1 MADVV
6 QGLLFRARSQTSG
19 ATRDLRGILGIMAD
33 LNGAISLVQR
43 GLRGMTMIFREGVG
57 ASIEQERVFLR
68 LDRAL
73 RGLNTTY
80 AENQERLSSYFAEV
94 QRTTRFGDDVTAEVM
109 GRVATATRAL
119 GVGVDQLEEM
129 TSLVLDYSEAT
140 GRDAVSSSRALAQ
153 VFAGNVEMLGRMV
166 PAYRDAVREI
176 GKLEDPAERSA
187 AAMAILNEEFGGAA
201 ENIDPLDLAFARI
214 ANGLGDIREAL
225 GDLVR
230 ESPAIQGVF
239 AGVADM
245 VDLIAAAL
253 GGGTESADG
262 FRLALESVAV
272 NGVGYIRAL
281 GEQLVNL
288 WRVARNTW
296 IEAQNLFGVG
306 AGEER
311 DRNTALNDAAR
322 DVGNRYYTAAG
333 VTEDVV
339 ASVRRNE
346 TRGPS
351 VGMRALLGMGAEER
365 TGAFA
370 AGTADRLQEMLDA
383 GRQED
388 AADMLNQLVVEL
400 ERQREASGFRLGAQ
414 VMDEQAIDD
423 ALAALAMSI
432 GTGGSVLDSSG
443 NQLFVPRDSGGDGGG
458 VDETGTGTGGPPSL
472 ADRLP
477 GVMAGLTGRGKED
490 LTPLLDEWIDRL
502 QVLPEM
508 WTEFG
513 EVGVWAIGLISAGFD
528 EMEAKMRRQQEAAMA
543 AKLATIEAAQADAE
557 VIAGINTDFAS
568 AMQTMV
574 GDVTADALVSMS
586 DAIVAGGDSLEAF
599 GGTVL
604 SSLTKMAKGIGAT
617 YIATGIPMLIP
628 GPLFNPVAGGAYLK
642 YGGLLLGGGTVLGLL
657 SGGGGGGAGAGSA
670 PEAAMRS
677 QSQARPIERT
687 TVNATYI
694 DTVVTEDERTM
705 RNLNT
710 RMERQRALGSGGL

>member
-109 GRVATATRAL
+109 GRVATATRSL

-153 VFAGNVEMLGRMV
+153 AFAGNVEMLGRMV

-239 AGVADM
+239 AEVADM
-245 VDLIAAAL
+245 VDMIAAAL
-253 GGGTESADG
+253 GGGSTSADG
-262 FRLALESVAV
+262 FRMALESVAV

-288 WRVARNTW
+288 WRVARNVW
-296 IEAQNLFGVG
+296 IEAENLMGIG

-311 DRNTALNDAAR
+311 DRNEALNAAAQSIAQAR
-322 DVGNRYYTAAG
+322 DTGSQRDEIAAILAAEQSGAIAAG
-333 VTEDVV
+333 SAASIPDDRAMARARINEIV
-339 ASVRRNE
+339 A
-346 TRGPS
+346 
-351 VGMRALLGMGAEER
+351 
-365 TGAFA
+365 
-370 AGTADRLQEMLDA
+370 
-383 GRQED
+383 
-388 AADMLNQLVVEL
+388 EL

-414 VMDEQAIDD
+414 VMEEQAIDD
-423 ALAALAMSI
+423 ALAALAMSVGRG
-432 GTGGSVLDSSG
+432 GTVLDANG
-443 NQLFVPRDSGGDGGG
+443 NPVFVPRGDGG
-458 VDETGTGTGGPPSL
+458 VDEETGTGTGTGGPPSL

-528 EMEAKMRRQQEAAMA
+528 EMEAKMQRQQEAAMA

-628 GPLFNPVAGGAYLK
+628 GPLFNPAAGGAYLK

-705 RNLNT
+705 RTLNT

>member
-19 ATRDLRGILGIMAD
+19 ATRDLRGILSIMAD

-80 AENQERLSSYFAEV
+80 EESQERLSSYFAEV

-140 GRDAVSSSRALAQ
+140 GRDAVSSSRALSQ
-153 VFAGNVEMLGRMV
+153 VFAGNVEMLARMV

-176 GKLEDPAERSA
+176 GKIEDPAERSA

-201 ENIDPLDLAFARI
+201 ENIDPLDLAFERI
-214 ANGLGDIREAL
+214 QNGLGDIREAM

-230 ESPAIQGVF
+230 QSPAMQEAF
-239 AGVADM
+239 AGIADM
-245 VDLIAAAL
+245 VDLIASSL
-253 GGGTESADG
+253 GGGSESAEG
-262 FRLALESVAV
+262 FRLALESVTV
-272 NGVGYIRAL
+272 GGVSYIRAL

-296 IEAQNLFGVG
+296 IEAQNMFGVG

-311 DRNTALNDAAR
+311 ERNEALNAVVQDITEAASGPA
-322 DVGNRYYTAAG
+322 GNWHTIPAIREGERAG
-333 VTEDVV
+333 VI
-339 ASVRRNE
+339 
-346 TRGPS
+346 
-351 VGMRALLGMGAEER
+351 
-365 TGAFA
+365 A
-370 AGTADRLQEMLDA
+370 AGTADALETMYGGSRAQ
-383 GRQED
+383 RQQATRQVD
-388 AADMLNQLVVEL
+388 DLIAEL
-400 ERQREASGFRLGAQ
+400 ERQREASGWRLGAQ
-414 VMDEQAIDD
+414 VMEEQAIDD
-423 ALAALAMSI
+423 ALAALATTI
-432 GTGGSVLDSSG
+432 GTGYATSDASG
-443 NQLFVPRDSGGDGGG
+443 NPLFAPREQGDSDTGDVDAGGSGGDS
-458 VDETGTGTGGPPSL
+458 SL

-477 GVMAGLTGRGKED
+477 GVMSGLAGRGKED
-490 LTPLLDEWIDRL
+490 LTPLLDSMIERM
-502 QVLPEM
+502 QVLPEA
-508 WTEFG
+508 WIEFG
-513 EVGVWAIGLISAGFD
+513 DAGVWAMDRIAAGLDNLSG
-528 EMEAKMRRQQEAAMA
+528 KMQAEQEAARAVTQA
-543 AKLATIEAAQADAE
+543 AVEDAKANAE
-557 VIAGINTDFAS
+557 LIAGINTDFAS

-604 SSLTKMAKGIGAT
+604 ASLTKIAKGIGAT

-628 GPLFNPVAGGAYLK
+628 GPLFNPAAGGAYLK

-705 RNLNT
+705 RNLST
-710 RMERQRALGSGGL
+710 RMDQQHALGSGRL